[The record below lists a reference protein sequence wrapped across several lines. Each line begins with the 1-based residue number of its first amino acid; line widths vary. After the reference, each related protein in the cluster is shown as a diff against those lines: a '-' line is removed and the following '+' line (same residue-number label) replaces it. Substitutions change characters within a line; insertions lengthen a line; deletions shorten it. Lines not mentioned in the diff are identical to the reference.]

1 LEWRLAN
8 LDLRIQATQAELN
21 RLYERGA
28 SQAKKKSAWERLERA
43 VGERDYLLWQ
53 CSIRKKTAD
62 WELFM
67 RAVNHA
73 FTEFARKVA
82 EAMQPHLAAFSRLS
96 EAAGLSSRR
105 SSGSRERA
113 RLRENRALGRCS
125 LRRQCGPGLSGFRS
139 FVRRGR

>member
-8 LDLRIQATQAELN
+8 LNLRIQATQAELN

-96 EAAGLSSRR
+96 EAAGLSSKAIQRLMR
-105 SSGSRERA
+105 EGEASRKP
-113 RLRENRALGRCS
+113 
-125 LRRQCGPGLSGFRS
+125 GPWQMFAPAAVGIGPLGLSEFRQA
-139 FVRRGR
+139 RR